1 MVLQKYDQ
9 NIEDKRYM
17 LINPKD
23 DYLSLALQI
32 VELGFKVDTLDKYG
46 KTALQKELERKNFT
60 NAEFLLNCGASLNIF
75 DEHHRSLFH
84 IEVLKGYSNNKI
96 IDFLIQKGANLN
108 QRDKYFR
115 TIIDNLIELILI
127 SKGEKPRNPSL
138 DEYVQE
144 DGGFDILLKKL
155 LVYEADISYTRVD
168 GKNIVF
174 DLVNLHVYSKFDSRD
189 EIKTLIELEPDWD
202 KLLNRNIVEQL
213 FHINKHYDLIKR
225 VKPKSILDLAEC
237 LALIRP
243 QKMHLTNLYINDK
256 QKALKYLWLQDDD
269 GYAFKKAHA
278 ISYAMVIV
286 LQLHLL

>member
-1 MVLQKYDQ
+1 MDIDIDV
-9 NIEDKRYM
+9 
-17 LINPKD
+17 KD
-23 DYLSLALQI
+23 N
-32 VELGFKVDTLDKYG
+32 
-46 KTALQKELERKNFT
+46 KELFSK
-60 NAEFLLNCGASLNIF
+60 LNVVRASLIKDNQLKPHVCGVYFQHIST
-75 DEHHRSLFH
+75 DPITGYAAIPYEEAESL
-84 IEVLKGYSNNKI
+84 GYFKI
-96 IDFLIQKGANLN
+96 D
-108 QRDKYFR
+108 
-115 TIIDNLIELILI
+115 
-127 SKGEKPRNPSL
+127 
-138 DEYVQE
+138 
-144 DGGFDILLKKL
+144 LL
-155 LVYEADISYTRVD
+155 
-168 GKNIVF
+168 
-174 DLVNLHVYSKFDSRD
+174 NLHVYSNFNNRD
-189 EIKTLIELEPDWD
+189 EIKALLEIEPDWD

>member
-1 MVLQKYDQ
+1 
-9 NIEDKRYM
+9 M
-17 LINPKD
+17 L
-23 DYLSLALQI
+23 
-32 VELGFKVDTLDKYG
+32 F
-46 KTALQKELERKNFT
+46 
-60 NAEFLLNCGASLNIF
+60 
-75 DEHHRSLFH
+75 RSL
-84 IEVLKGYSNNKI
+84 
-96 IDFLIQKGANLN
+96 
-108 QRDKYFR
+108 
-115 TIIDNLIELILI
+115 
-127 SKGEKPRNPSL
+127 
-138 DEYVQE
+138 
-144 DGGFDILLKKL
+144 
-155 LVYEADISYTRVD
+155 
-168 GKNIVF
+168 
-174 DLVNLHVYSKFDSRD
+174 NLHVYSKFDSRD